1 MTKIKSIIFD
11 FDGVICESLE
21 VKTQAFRK
29 LFLDYPDQLEK
40 IVRIHIDNGG
50 MSRYLKFEMVYRDI
64 LRKPL
69 SPEESQKLGRL
80 FTEYCYDG
88 VVKSAYV
95 KGAESFLNR
104 YYKKLAFFVISG
116 TPEEEMLQIV
126 RERKIGHYFKG
137 VYGSPRL
144 KGALATMILKEN
156 NFDKDEVVFVG
167 DSINDLQGAREA
179 GIRFIGRL
187 HGNDIPEVFY
197 QLPQQDQISDFLD
210 LEKKLN
216 SKGD

>member
-88 VVKSAYV
+88 VIKSAYV
-95 KGAESFLNR
+95 RGAENFLNR
-104 YYKKLAFFVISG
+104 YYQKLAFFVISG
-116 TPEEEMLQIV
+116 TPEDEMLRIV
-126 RERKIGHYFKG
+126 RDRKMTNYFKG

-210 LEKKLN
+210 LEKLLRIRA
-216 SKGD
+216 D